1 MIRHQLIGGPDVG
14 RIDHSCGYGTSL
26 GEEKSR
32 LSLNLVRGW
41 AAADESVDCPQSQAN
56 IKV

>member
-1 MIRHQLIGGPDVG
+1 MIRHQLIGGQADVG
-14 RIDHSCGYGTSL
+14 RIDHHVSMAL
-26 GEEKSR
+26 LLEEKSC
-32 LSLNLVRGW
+32 LSLNLVR